1 MAGTGLGRQKGRRPG
16 RDGLG
21 IGLLAWC
28 LVGFGLRFLG
38 LNLKPAWSDE
48 WATLVFSLGHSFRS
62 VPLDQLISLETLLGP
77 AQLDGAGITQVVQ
90 SLMSESTHPPLYFV
104 LSHGWIHLWQRM
116 GEQVDL
122 GVARSLSALFGIVTI
137 PAAYVLAQVTTRSR
151 AIARTAAALMA
162 VSPFGIY
169 LAQDARH
176 YTLAMLFSMVS
187 MGCFVQAWR
196 SLHRQSEN
204 ALSLTTVAL
213 WVTANLLG
221 LATHYFVGLLLLAQV
236 TVLVGRGLWLGL
248 RGSWLRESWWQ
259 EKRGWQK
266 GSPIAIAI
274 GLTLLG
280 ALPWGIFLIRIP
292 DDSLTSWIQRDPSAL
307 GLWGPPLRLFVAL
320 GSMVVMPAVEKVPV
334 GVAIATSVL
343 VLVAVFWLGVQ
354 LWQGRQRKPQAQ
366 TGLNQTPV
374 NQTAANQTA
383 ASQTPASQMVA
394 NQAAANQVAASPIH
408 SSVSALAALL
418 VAELAWILWATYGFG
433 RDLSLGSRYL
443 FGLLPVVGL
452 LVAIVAQRSYR
463 PRRFRRLLVLLGIMG
478 SLFVTADVAYSKPD
492 QSRLL
497 VQDIQSAYQRDG
509 QRDGQRNGQSPS
521 IVIGAVY
528 KTHEQVS
535 EMMSLAY
542 EWQRMVPRRG
552 DGMGA
557 ELVPD
562 PLFVLAQRRTANQL
576 ATHAFLPNMMDVAR
590 PADLW
595 LVNFAANLDFAAIG
609 CDSNLVEKVSVNG
622 YRAKHYVC
630 PVLEAP

>member
-1 MAGTGLGRQKGRRPG
+1 MAGTGLGWKWGKRRWTG
-16 RDGLG
+16 GDGLDVT
-21 IGLLAWC
+21 LLAWC

-38 LNLKPAWSDE
+38 LNAKPAWSDE

-77 AQLDGAGITQVVQ
+77 ARLDGAGVTQVVQ

-104 LSHGWIHLWQRM
+104 LSHGWIHLWQRA
-116 GEQVDL
+116 GELVDL
-122 GVARSLSALFGIVTI
+122 GVARSLSAFFGMVAI
-137 PAAYVLAQVTTRSR
+137 PAAYLLAQVTTRSR

-162 VSPFGIY
+162 VSPFGVY

-176 YTLAMLFSMVS
+176 YTLAMLFGMVS
-187 MGCFVQAWR
+187 IGCFVQAWR
-196 SLHRQSEN
+196 SLHQSSEHQSSET

-236 TVLVGRGLWLGL
+236 TALVGRGLWLGL
-248 RGSWLRESWWQ
+248 RGSWLRGSWLRERRSRGSWLRGNWQ
-259 EKRGWQK
+259 NS
-266 GSPIAIAI
+266 SPIAIAI

-292 DDSLTSWIQRDPSAL
+292 DDSLTAWIQRDLSAL
-307 GLWGPPLRLFVAL
+307 ELLGPPLRLLVAL
-320 GSMVVMPAVEKVPV
+320 GSMVVMPAVEKVSV

-343 VLVAVFWLGVQ
+343 VLVPVLGLGLQ
-354 LWQGRQRKPQAQ
+354 LWRRRTLHAQ
-366 TGLNQTPV
+366 IGAS
-374 NQTAANQTA
+374 QTAAA
-383 ASQTPASQMVA
+383 AS
-394 NQAAANQVAASPIH
+394 IH
-408 SSVSALAALL
+408 SSVSALVALL

-452 LVAIVAQRSYR
+452 LAAMVVQRTDR
-463 PRRFRRLLVLLGIMG
+463 PHRFRRTLVLLGMVG

-497 VQDIQSAYQRDG
+497 VQEIQSSYQRDR
-509 QRDGQRNGQSPS
+509 QSDGQSSS

-542 EWQRMVPRRG
+542 EWQRMEPRRV
-552 DGMGA
+552 DGRGA
-557 ELVPD
+557 ESVPE
-562 PLFVLAQRRTANQL
+562 PLFVLAQRQTANQL
-576 ATHAFLPNMMDVAR
+576 ATHAFLPKMIDVPR

-609 CDSNLVEKVSVNG
+609 CNGNLVEKVSVSG